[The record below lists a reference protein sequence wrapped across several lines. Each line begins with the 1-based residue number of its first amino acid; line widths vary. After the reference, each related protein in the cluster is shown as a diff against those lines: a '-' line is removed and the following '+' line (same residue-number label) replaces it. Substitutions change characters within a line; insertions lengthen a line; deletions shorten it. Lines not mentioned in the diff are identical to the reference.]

1 MHNLAFRIMP
11 VCSTTSK
18 ELSKDRVG
26 AAEEALHRAKCR
38 WIRSRD
44 KKAMLA
50 EMANLGEENQASKDQ
65 LEELR
70 TQLEKV
76 RDNQKESW
84 NNRPNRQP
92 GSAKSK
98 P

>member
-1 MHNLAFRIMP
+1 MH

-18 ELSKDRVG
+18 ELYKDRVG
-26 AAEEALHRAKCR
+26 ATEEALHRAKCR
-38 WIRSRD
+38 WVRNRD
-44 KKAMLA
+44 KKAMLE
-50 EMANLGEENQASKDQ
+50 EMSNLGEENKASKEQ
-65 LEELR
+65 LEDLK